1 MIFCYV
7 FHIILVIK
15 NTKMGIAIIKKKKKH
30 LNSLKSWHAFSPHI
44 EKWLLPFLLVLLPPS
59 MLLKYSLDK
68 MPFEQDTNLFDS
80 NSFMHNT
87 VRESWAACEEDEQR
101 KRKRKFEEEEEEK
114 LTSIISPS

>member
-1 MIFCYV
+1 
-7 FHIILVIK
+7 
-15 NTKMGIAIIKKKKKH
+15 
-30 LNSLKSWHAFSPHI
+30 
-44 EKWLLPFLLVLLPPS
+44 
-59 MLLKYSLDK
+59 